1 MFGENA
7 IHNPISNLEIRSP
20 YDSEGIV
27 EDWDA
32 ASRLWEYSITSRLTG
47 VRPTAASK
55 NGLNDGNDDEEKAA
69 DGDGDVAMEAIEEQ
83 EKPMSEH
90 PLLMSEPAWNPA
102 KHRAKCMEIALE
114 DWGAPAFWLGKTG
127 VLSAYVERKSKS
139 GKLRDRL
146 TTIQIRIRKAQCSG
160 DRYWCQHSL
169 GHAGT

>member
-1 MFGENA
+1 M
-7 IHNPISNLEIRSP
+7 EIRSP
-20 YDSEGIV
+20 YDADGIV

-47 VRPTAASK
+47 ARPTPAAK
-55 NGLNDGNDDEEKAA
+55 NGLNDDKKEGEEAG
-69 DGDGDVAMEAIEEQ
+69 DGDGDVAMEGVEEQ

-127 VLSAYVERKSKS
+127 VLAAYVKPSFDDIFDES
-139 GKLRDRL
+139 
-146 TTIQIRIRKAQCSG
+146 
-160 DRYWCQHSL
+160 
-169 GHAGT
+169 

>member
-1 MFGENA
+1 M
-7 IHNPISNLEIRSP
+7 EIRSP
-20 YDSEGIV
+20 YDSDGIV

-47 VRPTAASK
+47 ARPTPAAK
-55 NGLNDGNDDEEKAA
+55 NGLNDDKKEGDEAG
-69 DGDGDVAMEAIEEQ
+69 DGDGDVAMEGIEEQ

-127 VLSAYVERKSKS
+127 VLAAYVNPLLKKVCIA
-139 GKLRDRL
+139 DRL
-146 TTIQIRIRKAQCSG
+146 VDLLLA
-160 DRYWCQHSL
+160 SL
-169 GHAGT
+169 TRLLLTSAPAPPQSPLCMMDSF